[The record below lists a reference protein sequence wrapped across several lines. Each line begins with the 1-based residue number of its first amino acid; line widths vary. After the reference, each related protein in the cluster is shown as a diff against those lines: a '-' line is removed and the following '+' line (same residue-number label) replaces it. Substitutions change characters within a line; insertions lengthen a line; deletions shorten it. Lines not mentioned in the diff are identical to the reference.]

1 MQRREF
7 IGAVAGTGLLW
18 KAGWAKELPDDLKVT
33 RVVGFDLHTRR
44 VKHVGKNAVRGDHG
58 AGGMDRMV
66 RLETN
71 TGHQAVGRCWR
82 DQKDVVQLLGQNP
95 FDWFDEDSRR
105 FTSPLGRRTMV
116 LWDLAGKVLDKPVYS
131 LLGGE
136 QNRPVPVYD
145 GSFYFS
151 DLMPTYENRWV
162 DRFKEELDDSLE
174 RGHRATKVKIGRGHQ
189 WMDRTAG
196 DERDIAVLRLLRGH
210 AGDELVIGVDANNS
224 MTPES
229 AKVFLKQTADLNL
242 AFLEEPFREDAK
254 QSRELKEF
262 IASKGMRTLLADGE
276 GVDDEASY
284 RPIVDA
290 KAVDILQGDMY
301 SLGIE
306 GIRAEAAMAEPAGIQ
321 IAPHNW
327 SSLLS
332 LFMQVHTGLS
342 VSNFYRAEMDPLSTD
357 VLVYDGYRIQN
368 GRCSVPDE
376 PGFGL
381 SIDEEKFSRVKVNF
395 DVRA

>member
-1 MQRREF
+1 MNRREF
-7 IGAVAGTGLLW
+7 VGAAVGTALL
-18 KAGWAKELPDDLKVT
+18 KKLTWAQELPDDLKVS
-33 RVVGFDLHTRR
+33 RVIGFDLHTRR

-71 TGHQAVGRCWR
+71 TGHQAIGRCWR
-82 DQKDVVQLLGQNP
+82 DQKDVEQLLGKNP
-95 FDWFDEDSRR
+95 FNWFDENSLR
-105 FTSPLGRRTMV
+105 FISPLGRRTMV
-116 LWDLAGKVLDKPVYS
+116 LWDLAGKVLKKPVYR

-136 QNRPVPVYD
+136 QNQPVPVYD

-151 DLMPTYENRWV
+151 DLMPPHANRWE

-174 RGHRATKVKIGRGHQ
+174 RGHRAIKVKIGRGHQ
-189 WMDRTAG
+189 WMDQAAG
-196 DERDIAVLRLLRGH
+196 DERDIAVLQLLRKH
-210 AGDELVIGVDANNS
+210 AGDDILIGVDANNS

-229 AKVFLKQTADLNL
+229 ARTFVVLASDLKL
-242 AFLEEPFREDAK
+242 AFLEEPFREDAHE
-254 QSRELKEF
+254 SRALKEF
-262 IASKGMRTLLADGE
+262 IASKGLKMLLADGE

-284 RPIVDA
+284 QQLVNA

-306 GIRAEAAMAEPAGIQ
+306 GIRAEAAMGEPAGIQ

-342 VSNFYRAEMDPLSTD
+342 VPNFYRAEMAPLSTD
-357 VLVYDGYRIQN
+357 VLTYDGYRIRN
-368 GRCSVPDE
+368 GRCSVPDA

-381 SIDEEKFSRVKVNF
+381 SVDEEKFSRVKVNF
-395 DVRA
+395 DLRT